1 MDQLPLSLEDNI
13 DVSKFNIIDIQPLT
27 TAQIAAF
34 SPAWPST
41 ATNVSYVPYIPSA
54 SPYMVGSTYN
64 TTYDTFSI
72 RENTGSG
79 VIKLTGEKA
88 DIDINGVSLTQTLKS
103 IQSRLA
109 ILQPNTKLESEWE
122 ELKVLGDRYRA
133 LEIEIK
139 EKMKMWDVLNT
150 PLPEK

>member
-1 MDQLPLSLEDNI
+1 MDQLPLPLEDNI
-13 DVSKFNIIDIQPLT
+13 DVSKFKIINIQPLT
-27 TAQIAAF
+27 TAQIAAL

-41 ATNVSYVPYIPSA
+41 ATNVPYIPSA

-64 TTYDTFSI
+64 TTYDTLTF
-72 RENTGSG
+72 RESNSGSG

-88 DIDINGVSLTQTLKS
+88 DIDINGVSLTQTLES

-122 ELKVLGDRYRA
+122 ELKVLGDRYRS

>member
-1 MDQLPLSLEDNI
+1 
-13 DVSKFNIIDIQPLT
+13 
-27 TAQIAAF
+27 
-34 SPAWPST
+34 
-41 ATNVSYVPYIPSA
+41 
-54 SPYMVGSTYN
+54 MVGSTYN